1 MSPTSCPVCIV
12 EDEAVLREEMAFQL
26 RHHGYRVET
35 FESAAGFYRHL
46 AVQPRLVAVLDIGLE
61 GEDGLAI
68 CQYLRQHRLDIG
80 IIFVTARALRDDRLE
95 GLAAG
100 ADAYLVK
107 PVDMDELVLLIERL
121 SLRFAAASAVAVPPP
136 LPKAGGWHLDAQS
149 LLLIAPRGDTV
160 RLSMAEFQVVRRLL
174 ERPGEHCSHAEI
186 ATAMGLLPEEW
197 DKHRVEVV
205 VSRLRAKVA
214 RELTLSL
221 PIRSVRGIGYA
232 MASDERRM
240 PRRL

>member
-1 MSPTSCPVCIV
+1 VSPTSCPVCIV
-12 EDEAVLREEMAFQL
+12 EDEAVLRQEMAFQL
-26 RHHGYRVET
+26 RHRGYSVET

-61 GEDGLAI
+61 GEDGLAV

-80 IIFVTARALRDDRLE
+80 IIFVTARALRDERLE
-95 GLAAG
+95 GLSAG

-107 PVDMDELVLLIERL
+107 PVDIDELVLLIDHL
-121 SLRFAAASAVAVPPP
+121 AARCAGGDGAAVPPA

-149 LLLIAPRGDTV
+149 LLLIAPRGDSV
-160 RLSMAEFQVVRRLL
+160 RLSMAEFQVVRCLL

-186 ATAMGLLPEEW
+186 AAAMGLQPEEW

-214 RELTLSL
+214 RELTLAL
-221 PIRSVRGIGYA
+221 PIRSVRGVGYA
-232 MASDERRM
+232 MASDERRV

>member
-1 MSPTSCPVCIV
+1 M
-12 EDEAVLREEMAFQL
+12 LREEMAFQL
-26 RHHGYRVET
+26 RHRGYRVET

-46 AVQPRLVAVLDIGLE
+46 AVQPRQVAVLDIGLE
-61 GEDGLAI
+61 GEDGLSI

-121 SLRFAAASAVAVPPP
+121 SLRFAAAGSVAMPPP

-149 LLLIAPRGDTV
+149 LLLIAPRGDSV

-232 MASDERRM
+232 MASDERRV